1 MAANRCNIPKH
12 ELEILARHFL
22 PQIQAFF
29 ESEEGRK
36 EYEEWKAECA
46 EKLILRLLQNLKPSE
61 TVLFSTGFNGIER
74 DEWLFEDINT
84 ILCEMQRS
92 GYTFSYVSGILNRYR
107 K

>member
-1 MAANRCNIPKH
+1 MDWIDKND
-12 ELEILARHFL
+12 
-22 PQIQAFF
+22 
-29 ESEEGRK
+29 RK
-36 EYEEWKAECA
+36 VNSKFYMNN
-46 EKLILRLLQNLKPSE
+46 EKLILRLFQNLKPSQ

-74 DEWLFEDINT
+74 DEWLFKDIDT

>member
-1 MAANRCNIPKH
+1 MDWIDKND
-12 ELEILARHFL
+12 
-22 PQIQAFF
+22 
-29 ESEEGRK
+29 RK
-36 EYEEWKAECA
+36 VNSKYYMNN